1 MFNPTYVEAILS
13 LEPNAKFV
21 ISNNSLGSMD
31 WQDESITRP
40 SDEDIETELKKVT
53 WKKSMKCGNNNLRW
67 ARPLKNILCLYDN
80 KKLSFSFK
88 FDDINFSLNMKFLY
102 QILIFR
108 YSFHLFLLFI
118 Y

>member
-40 SDEDIETELKKVT
+40 SDEDIETELKKLQDTYVTQEYARNRKAEYDALNQFEMQYDDEVSGTTT
-53 WKKSMKCGNNNLRW
+53 WKDAIDAIKTKYHKPS
-67 ARPLKNILCLYDN
+67 
-80 KKLSFSFK
+80 
-88 FDDINFSLNMKFLY
+88 
-102 QILIFR
+102 
-108 YSFHLFLLFI
+108 
-118 Y
+118 

>member
-40 SDEDIETELKKVT
+40 SDEDIETELKKLQDTYVTQEYARNRKAEYDALNQFEMQYDDEVNGTTT
-53 WKKSMKCGNNNLRW
+53 WKDAIDAIKTKYPKPS
-67 ARPLKNILCLYDN
+67 
-80 KKLSFSFK
+80 
-88 FDDINFSLNMKFLY
+88 
-102 QILIFR
+102 
-108 YSFHLFLLFI
+108 
-118 Y
+118 

>member
-40 SDEDIETELKKVT
+40 SDEDIETELKKLQDTYVAQEYARNRKAEYDALNQFEMQYDDEVNGTTT
-53 WKKSMKCGNNNLRW
+53 WKDAIEAIKAKW
-67 ARPLKNILCLYDN
+67 PKDN
-80 KKLSFSFK
+80 SGP
-88 FDDINFSLNMKFLY
+88 I
-102 QILIFR
+102 
-108 YSFHLFLLFI
+108 
-118 Y
+118 

>member
-40 SDEDIETELKKVT
+40 SDEDIETELKKLQDTYVAQEYARNRKAEYDALNQSEMQYDDEVSGTTT
-53 WKKSMKCGNNNLRW
+53 WKDAIDAIKTKYPKPS
-67 ARPLKNILCLYDN
+67 
-80 KKLSFSFK
+80 
-88 FDDINFSLNMKFLY
+88 
-102 QILIFR
+102 
-108 YSFHLFLLFI
+108 
-118 Y
+118 